1 MSCCSELFW
10 SNLVITCSTILLAVI
25 AILYKSKCSHV
36 KCCGLDIERNVEIEE
51 DIDEMELQEHKNNRE

>member
-1 MSCCSELFW
+1 
-10 SNLVITCSTILLAVI
+10 
-25 AILYKSKCSHV
+25 V